1 MSNGLREWSV
11 VHWMSDSTR
20 CIYCDYKQ
28 WFQHPRYAYLLSDKR
43 ELNETTDL
51 GQELTGPK
59 HIGLTRHPFMRLNQ
73 QNRVKGFHTG
83 AKPTNLHGQHWQ
95 HELIIG
101 PFYHQGKRFK
111 DEWRGSARGMESRY
125 KMACELVKKYNS
137 DEEFLGKNTPLVA
150 GVTRSSVVESTE
162 NKDVLEMSAKEKVPL
177 GIFCRNPEF
186 TQHVFDRPNPSST
199 GVQQRKKRSHSHS
212 SSAVESSSSV
222 SCSKRSESILSFFS
236 SSVSGVERISPS
248 SSDV

>member
-1 MSNGLREWSV
+1 
-11 VHWMSDSTR
+11 MSDSTR
-20 CIYCDYKQ
+20 CIYCDYRQ

-43 ELNETTDL
+43 ELNETTDV
-51 GQELTGPK
+51 GRELTGPK

-111 DEWRGSARGMESRY
+111 DEWRASARGMESRY
-125 KMACELVKKYNS
+125 KKACDLVKKYNA
-137 DEEFLGKNTPLVA
+137 DKDFLSKNTPLVA
-150 GVTRSSVVESTE
+150 GVRQKCVMESTD
-162 NKDVLEMSAKEKVPL
+162 NKEVLEMSAKQSVPL
-177 GIFCRNPEF
+177 EIFCRNPEF
-186 TQHVFDRPNPSST
+186 TQHVFDRPSPSST
-199 GVQQRKKRSHSHS
+199 SVQQRKRRSYSNT

-222 SCSKRSESILSFFS
+222 SSSDGSASILSFFS
-236 SSVSGVERISPS
+236 SSVTGVEKISPS
-248 SSDV
+248 SSEV